1 MTDYFSLLGEVRRP
15 WLEPELLQ
23 EKFLRLSSQFHPDRI
38 HNMGESERNAGHSRY
53 VELNAAYQ
61 CLREPG
67 KRLRHL
73 LEVEG
78 VAANRNVQEIPK
90 DIADLF
96 MEIGPCC
103 READLLIQRKNS
115 ITSPLLQV
123 QWFEESQPCRD
134 KLEQLRHKLD
144 ERAQSALHRV
154 QVIDGQWKNE
164 GEEESSRAAL
174 LKTLEK
180 VSAQFSYF
188 EKWRAQLQDRIMRLN
203 L

>member
-1 MTDYFSLLGEVRRP
+1 MTDYFVLLGEIRRP
-15 WLEPELLQ
+15 WLEPELLR
-23 EKFLRLSSQFHPDRI
+23 EKFLGLSSQFHPDRI

-73 LEVEG
+73 LELEG

-134 KLEQLRHKLD
+134 TLEQLRHKLD
-144 ERAQSALHRV
+144 ERTQSALH
-154 QVIDGQWKNE
+154 QMQAIDAQWKSE
-164 GEEESSRAAL
+164 GQEESSRTTL
-174 LKTLEK
+174 LKRLEG
-180 VSAQFSYF
+180 VSVQFSYF
-188 EKWRAQLQDRIMRLN
+188 EKWRGQLQELSLIHI
-203 L
+203 